1 MRLAFLRSVL
11 PPSAVAL
18 VRRVR
23 DRWRCAS
30 NSFSAF
36 AIQLLA
42 RPLIRRGPAWIDL
55 YRKLE
60 RRELH
65 LLPVHYYSPVP
76 DLRQLEVDT
85 SWRRPTDLAVIRWN
99 HVEEQKLLGVLSRS
113 LAELTEIKPYR
124 EVVEQAFGPGYG
136 EVEAFILYAF
146 LRHFRPKRMIEVG
159 SGVSTYYASLALSRN
174 RVEGFGCELTCIEPF
189 PYEGLRSLNAI
200 SQHRQELVQRVPAD
214 FFQQLDA
221 GDLLFIDSSHTV
233 RIGSDVNYLYLEIL
247 PHLKSGVLVHIDDI
261 HFPHLQSPDWWI
273 FENASFW
280 QEEVLL
286 KALLTHN
293 NQIETI
299 FCSSYLHARE
309 PNRLQQALPL
319 YDPARHEPASIW
331 LRRI

>member
-30 NSFSAF
+30 NSFAAF

-42 RPLIRRGPAWIDL
+42 RPLIQRGRRGSIFTVSSSVGNSISCQFTTIAQ
-55 YRKLE
+55 
-60 RRELH
+60 
-65 LLPVHYYSPVP
+65 VP

-174 RVEGFGCELTCIEPF
+174 RVEGFECELTCIEPF
-189 PYEGLRSLNAI
+189 PYEELRSLDAI
-200 SQHRQELVQRVPAD
+200 SQQRQEVVQRVAAD

-273 FENASFW
+273 FKNASFW

-331 LRRI
+331 LCRI